1 MALMVL
7 TGDEELEAYE
17 SRLLDMMEPLDPDDE
32 RRSDDL
38 KLEKERLW
46 KRVVRI
52 FASEL
57 CCWVEVRED
66 VLIDRVL
73 DGCMGLDPDVSVGMI
88 ESGFFL
94 GGLVRIVKEVR
105 SYDCSIPREY

>member
-1 MALMVL
+1 MCSIEGCLCMMALMVL

-38 KLEKERLW
+38 KLEKERDW

-52 FASEL
+52 FAAEF
-57 CCWVEVRED
+57 C
-66 VLIDRVL
+66 
-73 DGCMGLDPDVSVGMI
+73 VG
-88 ESGFFL
+88 
-94 GGLVRIVKEVR
+94 
-105 SYDCSIPREY
+105 